1 MNIKTWYL
9 KAYSD
14 DYEVASE
21 MNENATFEG
30 LFETLDRYKDVYEY
44 IFDNDYSDSVVRER
58 VFTELARIMDV
69 DYNEV
74 YEQWLLGVAR

>member
-1 MNIKTWYL
+1 MNIKAWYL

-21 MNENATFEG
+21 MNDNATFEG
-30 LFETLDRYKDVYEY
+30 LFETLDSYEDVYEY

-58 VFTELARIMDV
+58 VFEKLASIMDV
-69 DYNEV
+69 DYDEV
-74 YEQWLLGVAR
+74 YEQWLLGVSR